1 MESRIWSQTEN
12 VESQLHG
19 VLEDT
24 SVATLAAMEGKS
36 IYTLSRGIKEYTGFK
51 KAGGTGKTIPAYKAY
66 LPVDDAGEAKF
77 ISCSF
82 AADPTDI
89 DVLRI
94 DTLQDTGDI
103 YDLTGRKVT
112 TPKQG
117 IYIVNSKKMLIK

>member
-1 MESRIWSQTEN
+1 
-12 VESQLHG
+12 
-19 VLEDT
+19 
-24 SVATLAAMEGKS
+24 MEGKS

-51 KAGGTGKTIPAYKAY
+51 KAGGTVKTIPAYKAY

-94 DTLQDTGDI
+94 DTLQDSGDI

-112 TPKQG
+112 KATKG
-117 IYIVNSKKMLIK
+117 LYIKDGKKFFIK